1 MFVLVLCVD
10 LCKMDNIN
18 QVYTINTT
26 LECMNAPLLT
36 RDVFEQNQK
45 SIENLIELYAF
56 KDEAATPPIE
66 YAHLTVDIDAGL
78 KLIRSEYESKF
89 DAGTPIQARSYFN
102 DLANLF
108 LKLKDPHTL
117 FVQPNFFYNFKLYF
131 PFLLENINGK
141 FYAKEYPVN
150 STFFH
155 NLQIQYETMY
165 GKLEINPNDKIIKI
179 NKQEPIQFLTQFS
192 NKYDYNSKSTHGRL
206 NSQLYSSFYVKRLD
220 VFTLP
225 DMQDQQFEFE
235 FDSGKI
241 LTVNLVVK
249 IIKPLVSS
257 QAAID
262 MYNNEISSK
271 KNPYKMKTQ
280 SKLDASKFKSFEHHQ
295 PLFSSNTIN
304 SNNDFELVLE
314 SSGYFSLYKYNQD
327 YVTKTFDYVLSIK
340 SFNPITLQ
348 KGLEDTVELLR
359 KIDDLDKQRKLYISV
374 LGNGGGKVILGH
386 LLAAGLF
393 HTEYPIYGRYNMRK
407 SKLAELLLKS
417 GSEFENL
424 HRTEWISGKTLS
436 NVTSFNTTVSME
448 WYIPTIDNLYSQYF
462 GFDNDQE
469 SYFQTYSKWIYG
481 HVSKLNP
488 SNVVLLTDQLCVST
502 CACFAK
508 HLLQMKNVY
517 AIGFGGAY
525 DSLDVFDVGSAAGG
539 IVKDSD
545 DYEYT
550 VYNLK
555 KQNYPKLSNDE
566 IEILTTNWIP
576 HRGFLI
582 FAHNII
588 YDFDSRI
595 QNPQK
600 LEYKSI
606 KVNQVINIY
615 PSFNDWSGL
624 TGLQTVMPAA
634 QKATENIS
642 KLEIFGE
649 ICGSCGT
656 NVISRVIQGRCVQFG
671 CKYGYYRVQPNPT
684 QNSQCDFDCV
694 RRQDQYLQQQKEEEE
709 QEQEEEE
716 KKHSGLSTGAI
727 IGITIGILFGVLV
740 LAIILIYLIKP
751 QLFKRKNQIKD
762 AEEKLDMALDVT
774 I

>member
-10 LCKMDNIN
+10 LCKMDDIN
-18 QVYTINTT
+18 LVYTINAA
-26 LECMNAPLLT
+26 LECMNAPLL
-36 RDVFEQNQK
+36 RREVFVQNQK
-45 SIENLIELYAF
+45 SVENLIELYAF
-56 KDEAATPPIE
+56 KDEVANPPVE
-66 YAHLTVDIDAGL
+66 YAHLTVDIDAEL
-78 KLIRSEYESKF
+78 KSIRSQYESKF
-89 DAGTPIQARSYFN
+89 DVETPIQARSYFN

-117 FVQPNFFYNFKLYF
+117 FVQPNFFNNFKLYF
-131 PFLLENINGK
+131 PFLLENSNGQ
-141 FYAKEYPVN
+141 FYAKDYPIT

-155 NLQIQYETMY
+155 NLQIQYELMY
-165 GKLEINPNDKIIKI
+165 GKLEINPNDKIIRI
-179 NKQEPIQFLTQFS
+179 NNQETIQFLTSFS
-192 NKYDYNSKSTHGRL
+192 NKYDYNSKSAHGRL
-206 NSQLYSSFYVKRLD
+206 NSQLFSSFYVKRLD

-225 DMQDQQFEFE
+225 DVQDQVLEFI

-241 LTVNLVVK
+241 ITVNLVVK
-249 IIKPLVSS
+249 ISTPLISS
-257 QAAID
+257 QAAIK

-280 SKLDASKFKSFEHHQ
+280 SKLDTTKFKSFEQ

-304 SNNDFELVLE
+304 SNIDFELVLE
-314 SSGYFSLYKYNQD
+314 SPGYFSLYKYNQD
-327 YVTKTFDYVLSIK
+327 SIKKSFDYVLSIK
-340 SFNPITLQ
+340 SFSPTNML

-374 LGNGGGKVILGH
+374 LGNGGGMVLLSH
-386 LLAAGLF
+386 LLAVGLF

-407 SKLAELLLKS
+407 SKLAELLLQS

-436 NVTSFNTTVSME
+436 NVTSFNSTVSME
-448 WYIPTIDNLYSQYF
+448 WYIPTIDDLYSQYF

-469 SYFQTYSKWIYG
+469 SYFQTYSKWIYS

-525 DSLDVFDVGSAAGG
+525 DSIDVFDVGSAAGG

-545 DYEYT
+545 DYEFT

-576 HRGFLI
+576 HRGFLR

-595 QNPQK
+595 LNPQK

-624 TGLQTVMPAA
+624 TGLQTVMPVA

-642 KLEIFGE
+642 TLEVFGE
-649 ICGSCGT
+649 ICGSGAT
-656 NVISRVIQGRCVQFG
+656 YVISRMIQGRCVQFG
-671 CKYGYYRVQPNPT
+671 CKYGYYRAYST
-684 QNSQCDFDCV
+684 QNSQYDFDCV
-694 RRQDQYLQQQKEEEE
+694 RRQDQYLQEQKEEEE
-709 QEQEEEE
+709 QEEEE
-716 KKHSGLSTGAI
+716 KQHSGLSTGAI
-727 IGITIGILFGVLV
+727 IGISIGILFGVLV
-740 LAIILIYLIKP
+740 LVIILIYFIKP